1 MNEKNTDELE
11 KVENSQKLLENE
23 EGGTHKVV
31 VYTVMHYMGIDGD
44 HFETTF
50 SKEEDARK
58 LCALYNASSE
68 SSDYDFFWYQEQI
81 VDEYSIEDFELV
93 EYKFSK
99 DKNGNN
105 QKVLLNTKEQSPEE
119 YLAYQR
125 ELYDL

>member
-11 KVENSQKLLENE
+11 KVKNLQESLENE
-23 EGGTHKVV
+23 EGGKSKVV

-58 LCALYNASSE
+58 LCDLYNASSE

-93 EYKFSK
+93 EYPFNK
-99 DKNGNN
+99 DKKGNN
-105 QKVLLNTKEQSPEE
+105 WKVLLNTKELSPEK

>member
-11 KVENSQKLLENE
+11 KVKNSLKKFQNE
-23 EGGTHKVV
+23 EGGTHEVV
-31 VYTVMHYMGIDGD
+31 VYTVMHCMGIDGD

-58 LCALYNASSE
+58 LCDLYNASSE
-68 SSDYDFFWYQEQI
+68 SSDYDYFWYQKQI

-93 EYKFSK
+93 EDEFDK
-99 DKNGNN
+99 DEDGNN
-105 QKVLLNTKEQSPEE
+105 WKVLLNTKEQSPEE

-125 ELYDL
+125 EINGL

>member
-11 KVENSQKLLENE
+11 KVKNLQKLLENE

-31 VYTVMHYMGIDGD
+31 VYTVMHCMGIGGD
-44 HFETTF
+44 HFETIF

-58 LCALYNASSE
+58 LCDLYNASSE
-68 SSDYDFFWYQEQI
+68 SSDYDYLWYQKQI

-93 EYKFSK
+93 EDKFNK
-99 DKNGNN
+99 DENGNN
-105 QKVLLNTKEQSPEE
+105 QKVLLNTKEQSPEK